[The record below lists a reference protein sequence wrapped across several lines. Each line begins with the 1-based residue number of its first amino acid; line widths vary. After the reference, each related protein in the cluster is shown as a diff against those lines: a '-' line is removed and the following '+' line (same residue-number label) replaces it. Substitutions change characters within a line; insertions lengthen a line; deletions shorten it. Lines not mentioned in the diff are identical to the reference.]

1 MKLYRSLNMIF
12 LIIFIIGTV
21 LCFKYLPSEIPLFM
35 QSPSRWVFIGI
46 CFVLLLALAI
56 MAFFPHK
63 ISKSDNEVRNDI
75 TLTVINLL
83 GLGIFLFYFV
93 TVAKYCGLQM
103 NYMKGIVLIVGGL
116 MVLVGNL
123 LPQMPY
129 RSRIGFKLPWILKDK
144 LCWQKTHRFA
154 GYTAIPFGII
164 QCLLVLFVQNNN
176 LVFLLGIGFWIII
189 VCIHSLSIFCQ
200 NKKKYNSYNQSGNT
214 DSL

>member
-1 MKLYRSLNMIF
+1 MKLYRSLNTIF
-12 LIIFIIGTV
+12 LIIFIIGTI

-46 CFVLLLALAI
+46 CFVILLALAI
-56 MAFFPHK
+56 AAFFPHK
-63 ISKSDNEVRNDI
+63 ISKSANEVRNDI
-75 TLTVINLL
+75 TLTAMNLL

-154 GYTAIPFGII
+154 GYTAITFGII
-164 QCLLVLFVQNNN
+164 QCLLVLFVSDNNII
-176 LVFLLGIGFWIII
+176 FMFGIGSWIII
-189 VCIHSLSIFCQ
+189 VCSYSLLVR
-200 NKKKYNSYNQSGNT
+200 NANRKK
-214 DSL
+214 

>member
-1 MKLYRSLNMIF
+1 MKLYRSLNTIF

-21 LCFKYLPSEIPLFM
+21 LCFKYLPGEIHLFR

-46 CFVLLLALAI
+46 CFVLLFVLAI
-56 MAFFPHK
+56 MAFFTYK
-63 ISKSDNEVRNDI
+63 ISKSDNKVRNDI
-75 TLTVINLL
+75 TLTAINLL

-129 RSRIGFKLPWILKDK
+129 RSRIGFKLPWILMDK

-164 QCLLVLFVQNNN
+164 QCLLVLFVQNSN
-176 LVFLLGIGFWIII
+176 LVFLLGIGLWIVT
-189 VCIHSLSIFCQ
+189 VCFYSLIIFCQ
-200 NKKKYNSYNQSGNT
+200 IKKKV
-214 DSL
+214 

>member
-1 MKLYRSLNMIF
+1 MKLYRSLNTIF

-21 LCFKYLPSEIPLFM
+21 LCFKYLPGEIHLFM

-46 CFVLLLALAI
+46 CFVLLFVLAI
-56 MAFFPHK
+56 MAFFTYK
-63 ISKSDNEVRNDI
+63 ISKSDNKVRNDI
-75 TLTVINLL
+75 TLTAINLL

-129 RSRIGFKLPWILKDK
+129 RSRIGFKLPWILMDK
-144 LCWQKTHRFA
+144 LCWHKTHRFA

-164 QCLLVLFVQNNN
+164 QCLLVLFVQNSN
-176 LVFLLGIGFWIII
+176 LVFLLGIGLWIVT
-189 VCIHSLSIFCQ
+189 VCFYSLIIFCQ
-200 NKKKYNSYNQSGNT
+200 IKKKV
-214 DSL
+214 

>member
-1 MKLYRSLNMIF
+1 MKRFRNLNMIF
-12 LIIFIIGTV
+12 LSIFIIVTA
-21 LCFKYLPSEIPLFM
+21 LCFQYLPGEIPLFM
-35 QSPSRWVFIGI
+35 QSPPRWVFIGI
-46 CFVLLLALAI
+46 CFAILLALAI
-56 MAFFPHK
+56 AGFFPHK

-75 TLTVINLL
+75 TLTVMNLL

-93 TVAKYCGLQM
+93 AAAKYCGLQM
-103 NYMKGIVLIVGGL
+103 NYRKGIVLIVGGL
-116 MVLVGNL
+116 MVVVGNL

-176 LVFLLGIGFWIII
+176 LIFLLGIGLWFIA
-189 VCIHSLSIFCQ
+189 VCIYSLFISFCR
-200 NKKKYNSYNQSGNT
+200 
-214 DSL
+214 LRR

>member
-1 MKLYRSLNMIF
+1 MKLYRSLNTIF

-35 QSPSRWVFIGI
+35 QSPSRCVFIGI
-46 CFVLLLALAI
+46 SFALLLALAI
-56 MAFFPHK
+56 VAFFPHK
-63 ISKSDNEVRNDI
+63 ISKSDNKVRNDI
-75 TLTVINLL
+75 TLTAINLL

-154 GYTAIPFGII
+154 GYTAIPFGIM
-164 QCLLVLFVQNNN
+164 QCLLGLFVQNNN
-176 LVFLLGIGFWIII
+176 IIFLLGIGLWIVT
-189 VCIHSLSIFCQ
+189 VCVYSLVAFYQSKGNLGKYRSLDSN
-200 NKKKYNSYNQSGNT
+200 NK
-214 DSL
+214 

>member
-12 LIIFIIGTV
+12 LILFIIGTA

-35 QSPSRWVFIGI
+35 QSPPRWVFVGI
-46 CFVLLLALAI
+46 CFVILLALAI
-56 MAFFPHK
+56 AAFFPHK
-63 ISKSDNEVRNDI
+63 ISKNDNEVRNDI
-75 TLTVINLL
+75 TLTVIHFF

-93 TVAKYCGLQM
+93 TIAKYCGLQM

-116 MVLVGNL
+116 MVLVGNF

-154 GYTAIPFGII
+154 GYTAIPFGLI
-164 QCLLVLFVQNNN
+164 QCLLALFVPNNN
-176 LVFLLGIGFWIII
+176 LVFLPGIGIWIII
-189 VCIHSLSIFCQ
+189 VCIYSLVTFYQ
-200 NKKKYNSYNQSGNT
+200 NREDSGKYNSS
-214 DSL
+214 DFS

>member
-21 LCFKYLPSEIPLFM
+21 LCFKYLPSEVPLFM

-56 MAFFPHK
+56 AAFFPHK

-83 GLGIFLFYFV
+83 GLGIFLFYFI

-129 RSRIGFKLPWILKDK
+129 RSCIGFKLPWILKDK
-144 LCWQKTHRFA
+144 LCWQKRI
-154 GYTAIPFGII
+154 G
-164 QCLLVLFVQNNN
+164 LLDTQQ
-176 LVFLLGIGFWIII
+176 FLLGLFSVCLSCLCKTII
-189 VCIHSLSIFCQ
+189 LYFCWELAF
-200 NKKKYNSYNQSGNT
+200 G
-214 DSL
+214 L

>member
-1 MKLYRSLNMIF
+1 MIF

-21 LCFKYLPSEIPLFM
+21 LCFKYLPGEIPLFM
-35 QSPSRWVFIGI
+35 QSPSRWVFIEI
-46 CFVLLLALAI
+46 CFVLLLVLAVL
-56 MAFFPHK
+56 AFFPHK
-63 ISKSDNEVRNDI
+63 ISKSNSEVRNEI
-75 TLTVINLL
+75 TLAALNLL

-93 TVAKYCGLQM
+93 TVAEYCGLQM
-103 NYMKGIVLIVGGL
+103 NYMKSIVLIVGGL

-129 RSRIGFKLPWILKDK
+129 RSHIGFKLPWILKDK

-176 LVFLLGIGFWIII
+176 LVFLLGTGLWIII
-189 VCIHSLSIFCQ
+189 VCIYSLCIFCR
-200 NKKKYNSYNQSGNT
+200 NKKNHNGYNRSDNT
-214 DSL
+214 DNL

>member
-1 MKLYRSLNMIF
+1 MKLYRSLNTIF

-46 CFVLLLALAI
+46 CFVLLFALAI
-56 MAFFPHK
+56 VAFFPHK
-63 ISKSDNEVRNDI
+63 ISKSDNKVRNDI
-75 TLTVINLL
+75 TLTAINLL

-103 NYMKGIVLIVGGL
+103 DYMKGIALIVGGL

-154 GYTAIPFGII
+154 GYTAIPFGLI
-164 QCLLVLFVQNNN
+164 QCLLVLFVPNNN
-176 LVFLLGIGFWIII
+176 LVFSLGIGIWIII
-189 VCIHSLSIFCQ
+189 VCIYSLITFYQ
-200 NKKKYNSYNQSGNT
+200 NKGNFGKYKPSDSSGK
-214 DSL
+214 

>member
-1 MKLYRSLNMIF
+1 MKLYRSLNTIF

-46 CFVLLLALAI
+46 YFALLLALAI
-56 MAFFPHK
+56 VAFFPHK
-63 ISKSDNEVRNDI
+63 ISKSDNKVRNDI
-75 TLTVINLL
+75 TLTAINLL

-154 GYTAIPFGII
+154 GYTAIPFGIM
-164 QCLLVLFVQNNN
+164 QCLLGLFVQNNN
-176 LVFLLGIGFWIII
+176 IIFLLGIGLWIVT
-189 VCIHSLSIFCQ
+189 VCVYSLVAFYQSKGNLGKYRSLDSN
-200 NKKKYNSYNQSGNT
+200 NK
-214 DSL
+214 

>member
-1 MKLYRSLNMIF
+1 
-12 LIIFIIGTV
+12 
-21 LCFKYLPSEIPLFM
+21 
-35 QSPSRWVFIGI
+35 
-46 CFVLLLALAI
+46 
-56 MAFFPHK
+56 MAFFTYK
-63 ISKSDNEVRNDI
+63 ISKSDNKVRNDI
-75 TLTVINLL
+75 TLTAINLL

-129 RSRIGFKLPWILKDK
+129 RSRIGFKLPWILMDK

-164 QCLLVLFVQNNN
+164 QCLLVLFVQNSN
-176 LVFLLGIGFWIII
+176 LVFLLGIGLWIVT
-189 VCIHSLSIFCQ
+189 VCFYSLIIFCQ
-200 NKKKYNSYNQSGNT
+200 IKKKV
-214 DSL
+214 

>member
-1 MKLYRSLNMIF
+1 MKLYRSLNTIF
-12 LIIFIIGTV
+12 LIIFIIGTI

-46 CFVLLLALAI
+46 CFALLLALAI

-63 ISKSDNEVRNDI
+63 ISKSDNKVRNDI
-75 TLTVINLL
+75 TLTAINLL
-83 GLGIFLFYFV
+83 GFGVFLFYFV

-129 RSRIGFKLPWILKDK
+129 RSRIGFN
-144 LCWQKTHRFA
+144 
-154 GYTAIPFGII
+154 
-164 QCLLVLFVQNNN
+164 V
-176 LVFLLGIGFWIII
+176 
-189 VCIHSLSIFCQ
+189 
-200 NKKKYNSYNQSGNT
+200 NSS
-214 DSL
+214 

>member
-1 MKLYRSLNMIF
+1 MKLYRSLNTIF

-21 LCFKYLPSEIPLFM
+21 LCFKYLPGEIHLFM

-46 CFVLLLALAI
+46 CFVLLFVLAI
-56 MAFFPHK
+56 MAFFTYK
-63 ISKSDNEVRNDI
+63 ISKSDNKVRNDI
-75 TLTVINLL
+75 TLTAINLL

-129 RSRIGFKLPWILKDK
+129 RSRIGFKIHWILMEN
-144 LCWQKTHRFA
+144 LCCQKTHRFA

-164 QCLLVLFVQNNN
+164 QCLLVLFVQNSN
-176 LVFLLGIGFWIII
+176 LVFLLGIGLWIVT
-189 VCIHSLSIFCQ
+189 VCFYSLIIFCQ
-200 NKKKYNSYNQSGNT
+200 IKKKV
-214 DSL
+214 

>member
-1 MKLYRSLNMIF
+1 MKRYRSLNMIF
-12 LIIFIIGTV
+12 LIIFIIGTA

-46 CFVLLLALAI
+46 CFVILLALAI
-56 MAFFPHK
+56 AAFFPHK
-63 ISKSDNEVRNDI
+63 ISKNDNEVRNDS
-75 TLTVINLL
+75 TLTVINLF

-93 TVAKYCGLQM
+93 AIARYCGMQM
-103 NYMKGIVLIVGGL
+103 DCMKGIALIVGGL
-116 MVLVGNL
+116 MVLVGNF

-164 QCLLVLFVQNNN
+164 QCLLALSVPNNN
-176 LVFLLGIGFWIII
+176 LVFFLGIGFWIII
-189 VCIHSLSIFCQ
+189 VCIYSLIIFYQ
-200 NKKKYNSYNQSGNT
+200 NKGNFGKYKPSDSSGK
-214 DSL
+214 

>member
-1 MKLYRSLNMIF
+1 MKRYRSLNMIF
-12 LIIFIIGTV
+12 LIIFIIGTA

-46 CFVLLLALAI
+46 CFVILLALAI
-56 MAFFPHK
+56 AAFFPHK
-63 ISKSDNEVRNDI
+63 ISKNDNEVRNDI
-75 TLTVINLL
+75 TLTVINLF

-93 TVAKYCGLQM
+93 AIARYCGMQM
-103 NYMKGIVLIVGGL
+103 DCMKGIALIVGGL
-116 MVLVGNL
+116 MVLVGNF

-164 QCLLVLFVQNNN
+164 QCLLALSVPNNN
-176 LVFLLGIGFWIII
+176 LVFFLGIGFWIII
-189 VCIHSLSIFCQ
+189 VCIYSLIIFYQ
-200 NKKKYNSYNQSGNT
+200 NKGNFGKYKPS
-214 DSL
+214 DSSSKQ

>member
-1 MKLYRSLNMIF
+1 MSTSMGTLY
-12 LIIFIIGTV
+12 
-21 LCFKYLPSEIPLFM
+21 
-35 QSPSRWVFIGI
+35 
-46 CFVLLLALAI
+46 
-56 MAFFPHK
+56 
-63 ISKSDNEVRNDI
+63 
-75 TLTVINLL
+75 LL

-129 RSRIGFKLPWILKDK
+129 RSCIGFKFPWILKDK

-164 QCLLVLFVQNNN
+164 QCLPVLFVQNNN
-176 LVFLLGIGFWIII
+176 LVFLLGIGLWIIT
-189 VCIHSLSIFCQ
+189 VCVYSLVAFYQSKGNLGKYRSLDSN
-200 NKKKYNSYNQSGNT
+200 NK
-214 DSL
+214 

>member
-1 MKLYRSLNMIF
+1 MKLYRSLNTIF

-21 LCFKYLPSEIPLFM
+21 LCFKYLPGEIHLFM

-46 CFVLLLALAI
+46 CFVLLFVLAI
-56 MAFFPHK
+56 MAFFTYK
-63 ISKSDNEVRNDI
+63 ISKSDNKVRNDI
-75 TLTVINLL
+75 TLTAINLL

-103 NYMKGIVLIVGGL
+103 NSMKGIVLIVGGL

-129 RSRIGFKLPWILKDK
+129 RSRIGFKLPWILMDK

-164 QCLLVLFVQNNN
+164 QCLLVLFVQNSN
-176 LVFLLGIGFWIII
+176 LVFLLGIGLWIVT
-189 VCIHSLSIFCQ
+189 VCFYSLIIFCQ
-200 NKKKYNSYNQSGNT
+200 IKKKV
-214 DSL
+214 

>member
-1 MKLYRSLNMIF
+1 MKRYRSLNMIF
-12 LIIFIIGTV
+12 LIIFIIGTA

-46 CFVLLLALAI
+46 CFVILLALAI
-56 MAFFPHK
+56 AAFFPHK
-63 ISKSDNEVRNDI
+63 ISKNDNEVRNDS
-75 TLTVINLL
+75 TLTVINLF

-93 TVAKYCGLQM
+93 AIARYCGMQM
-103 NYMKGIVLIVGGL
+103 DCMKGIALIVGGL
-116 MVLVGNL
+116 MVLVGNF

-164 QCLLVLFVQNNN
+164 QCLLALSVPNNN
-176 LVFLLGIGFWIII
+176 LVFFLGIGFWIII
-189 VCIHSLSIFCQ
+189 VCIYSLIIFYQ
-200 NKKKYNSYNQSGNT
+200 NKGNFGKYKPS
-214 DSL
+214 DSSSKQ

>member
-1 MKLYRSLNMIF
+1 MKLYRSLNTIF

-46 CFVLLLALAI
+46 CFALLLALAI
-56 MAFFPHK
+56 VAFFPHK
-63 ISKSDNEVRNDI
+63 ISKSDNKVRNDI
-75 TLTVINLL
+75 TLTAINLL
-83 GLGIFLFYFV
+83 GLGVFLFYFV

-103 NYMKGIVLIVGGL
+103 NYMKGIVLIVGGV

-176 LVFLLGIGFWIII
+176 LIFLLGIGLWIIA
-189 VCIHSLSIFCQ
+189 VCIYSLIIFCQ
-200 NKKKYNSYNQSGNT
+200 ITNTKKI
-214 DSL
+214 